1 MARRVGPDQ
10 LVYGSDRPVVE
21 PIASGREVLLQRNG
35 VRLIQTGMAAE
46 MELTV

>member
-21 PIASGREVLLQRNG
+21 PVPTGRETLLAVNG
-35 VRLIQTGMAAE
+35 SRLVAA
-46 MELTV
+46 